1 MNADRIG
8 MRNRT
13 TSWTTSCR
21 RKNEQVSTALLLAAG
36 IGSRLSPFTDM
47 APKCLLPSMK
57 YLFWRGSFTP
67 SRYTDSSVWLW
78 WLDTRPTVS
87 ASFLEIGLVE
97 WIYATLLVTYT
108 RRLTIS
114 IHYGLQDT

>member
-1 MNADRIG
+1 
-8 MRNRT
+8 MRTRT
-13 TSWTTSCR
+13 TGCR
-21 RKNEQVSTALLLAAG
+21 LKNEQVGTARLWAAG
-36 IGSRLSPFTDM
+36 IAAAFLPLPIWHPNAFF
-47 APKCLLPSMK
+47 PSMK